1 MCDTSVLNGTSSAN
15 DCVVSSTL
23 GSRVLCLYRAIP
35 MPVRSSTR
43 AGSLKYLK
51 VTPPITSR
59 RRRFLSY
66 IPEFFLLFYDILCI
80 LFVSRCE
87 GSLGPGF
94 RQVHLTVRL
103 ARTKCIL
110 CLRIRCV
117 SWASRSRASRH
128 LTVNFSRSRDQVVD
142 TISFALSACFSDLW
156 CWKCN

>member
-1 MCDTSVLNGTSSAN
+1 MHLRQFGTVTIVLLLLLLAFSS
-15 DCVVSSTL
+15 
-23 GSRVLCLYRAIP
+23 I
-35 MPVRSSTR
+35 
-43 AGSLKYLK
+43 
-51 VTPPITSR
+51 
-59 RRRFLSY
+59 FLL
-66 IPEFFLLFYDILCI
+66 PEFFLLFYDFLCI

-110 CLRIRCV
+110 CLRLRCV
-117 SWASRSRASRH
+117 SWGSRSRASRH